1 MKRFLTWNWGTG
13 IALVYT
19 AFAVSIVLLVVNS
32 FSKKID
38 LVAPDYYAKELVYQ
52 DQINKMNNA
61 RSLKEAIAWN
71 VYGNKLELVFP
82 QEFAS
87 MEVKG
92 QATLFK
98 PSDVN
103 ADKSYDLS
111 QDGSGKQV
119 ISTTGLQSGM
129 YKLKLDWAVDNESYY
144 QEGVIVIK

>member
-119 ISTTGLQSGM
+119 ISTKGLQSGM

>member
-119 ISTTGLQSGM
+119 ISTEGLQSGM